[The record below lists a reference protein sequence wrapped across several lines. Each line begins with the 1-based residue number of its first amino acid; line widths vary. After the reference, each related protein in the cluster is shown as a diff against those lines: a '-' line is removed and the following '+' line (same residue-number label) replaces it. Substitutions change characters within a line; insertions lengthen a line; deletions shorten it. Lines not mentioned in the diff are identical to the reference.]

1 MSDYVMSPTFHAYY
15 IFYKRARVGNTHT
28 ILFKKNGFLTMYY
41 HTQKCKN
48 ELEFTIT
55 PFFFFLENM
64 LNHPYSTQFFH

>member
-55 PFFFFLENM
+55 PYFFFF
-64 LNHPYSTQFFH
+64 